1 MHFFD
6 IIKLTKLHFSLLL
19 QAPSG
24 RLVELATDYKKFI
37 EYLPEQILKID
48 IIEKTDEYT
57 ITEETL
63 LFKTIIKN
71 KIIQRS
77 KHMQINSNHLAS
89 EIISG
94 PFEGSTINA
103 VYNPLNSGTQVDVRA
118 EIQIPIKYKIL
129 ILIIKKVYKIWLTSI
144 LYKMNNI
151 ALGFTK

>member
-1 MHFFD
+1 M
-6 IIKLTKLHFSLLL
+6 TKLDFSLSL
-19 QAPSG
+19 QASPEK
-24 RLVELATDYKKFI
+24 LIELATNYEKFI
-37 EYLPEQILKID
+37 EYLPGQIIKID
-48 IIEKTDEYT
+48 ILEKTDEYT

-71 KIIQRS
+71 QIIQKS
-77 KHMQINSNHLAS
+77 KHMKINPNHLKS

-103 VYNPLNSGTQVDVRA
+103 IYNLINPGTKVDVQA
-118 EIQIPIKYKIL
+118 EIKIPLKYRIL
-129 ILIIKKVYKIWLTSI
+129 VLIIKKVYKIWLTGI